1 MNYDVSKILEELLK
15 EGTMRSVYFLF
26 ATSEVK
32 RLKEMNGSLLK
43 AFEEHLLSVVN
54 AEELQFTFDGME
66 VSKNLPKGIAQYH
79 HINENEQIRPH
90 VPPEP
95 QELEQFLS
103 KNL

>member
-1 MNYDVSKILEELLK
+1 M
-15 EGTMRSVYFLF
+15 
-26 ATSEVK
+26 
-32 RLKEMNGSLLK
+32 
-43 AFEEHLLSVVN
+43 N